1 MYSTKPLS
9 LFLLAAENNGT
20 AGIHIEQ
27 SLHPPEGPF
36 SGHLLIQED
45 SDGDLSSSCWGICR
59 DTSVRGPQFP
69 HNKSLRPLSANIYY
83 VVTVYGKHPGLVCTC
98 SRVEEEGTCCFCCR
112 YVKDKNSSPYDPN
125 NIYQHIQVI
134 PKGKHC
140 MYFTG
145 KSVASDGY
153 PRYFYAGKGAQLP
166 PLDFPVSQKCSS
178 SVIVGVWYC
187 PFIFIKEKGGLENPK
202 QQLKESVYYKMSLEQ
217 QWEEIHS
224 CRGHGNETVTVNT
237 TVRREEGL
245 LMGSEPTTGRRDD
258 ANSMMWFETKEK
270 KSVQGGLTGI
280 GLSIAIMEKMRWD
293 QDTEAI
299 RVDKDEIVER
309 VFHCGN
315 GGEWTFA
322 LYILV
327 ERYVIRR
334 MNGGLIFTYTFR
346 HSHQFREKWA

>member
-1 MYSTKPLS
+1 
-9 LFLLAAENNGT
+9 
-20 AGIHIEQ
+20 
-27 SLHPPEGPF
+27 
-36 SGHLLIQED
+36 
-45 SDGDLSSSCWGICR
+45 
-59 DTSVRGPQFP
+59 
-69 HNKSLRPLSANIYY
+69 
-83 VVTVYGKHPGLVCTC
+83 
-98 SRVEEEGTCCFCCR
+98 
-112 YVKDKNSSPYDPN
+112 
-125 NIYQHIQVI
+125 
-134 PKGKHC
+134 

-153 PRYFYAGKGAQLP
+153 PPLFLRREGWSVSFLTSKSLNLGDALGLNVALRAQLP
-166 PLDFPVSQKCSS
+166 PLNFPVSQKCSS